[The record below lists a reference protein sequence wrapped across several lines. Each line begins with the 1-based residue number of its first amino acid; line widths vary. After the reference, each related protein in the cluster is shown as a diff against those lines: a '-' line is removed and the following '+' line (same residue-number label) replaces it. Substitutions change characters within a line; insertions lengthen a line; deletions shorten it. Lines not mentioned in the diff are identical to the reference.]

1 MTFTGKM
8 TGTLLVLFATA
19 LISLSGCG
27 NQASDS
33 SQSNENSAEK
43 KVANHDEHDH
53 EEGEHGD
60 DHEHDGWWCA
70 EHGVPEEECT
80 RCDSSLTSAFK
91 KKEDWCEKH
100 KRPDSQCFICTPKL
114 EEKFIARYEAKF
126 GEKPP
131 KREEE

>member
-8 TGTLLVLFATA
+8 TGTLLVLIATA

-27 NQASDS
+27 NQANDS
-33 SQSNENSAEK
+33 SQTGGNSSEK
-43 KVANHDEHDH
+43 NVASHEGHDH
-53 EEGEHGD
+53 EEGEHK
-60 DHEHDGWWCA
+60 HEHKHGEWWCS
-70 EHGVPEEECT
+70 EHAVPEEECT

-91 KKEDWCEKH
+91 KKGDWCEKH
-100 KRPDSQCFICTPKL
+100 KLPDSQCFICNPKL